1 MITAVSER
9 GRIVIGR
16 LERGDELHAG
26 LLRACER
33 HGVQTGFV
41 RAIGACEAAELTE
54 FDPEAL
60 GYRAPLRLE
69 GFHELVALN
78 GNVSIR
84 DGKPFLHLHA
94 MLTSTRA
101 DGCKVYGGHL
111 MSARVFACEFEIAC
125 ADDVTLE
132 RHTEPITRLALWG
145 KPE

>member
-1 MITAVSER
+1 MISVSSER
-9 GRIVIGR
+9 GRRILGR

-26 LLRACER
+26 LLRACEQ
-33 HGVQTGFV
+33 HGVKTGFV

-54 FDPEAL
+54 FDPEAC

-78 GNVSIR
+78 GNVSMR
-84 DGKPFLHLHA
+84 AGKPFLHLHA
-94 MLTSTRA
+94 MLTSTRR
-101 DGCKVYGGHL
+101 DSCQTYGGHL
-111 MSARVFACEFEIAC
+111 MSARVFALEFEIAS

-132 RHTEPITRLALWG
+132 RHTEPVTQLALWE